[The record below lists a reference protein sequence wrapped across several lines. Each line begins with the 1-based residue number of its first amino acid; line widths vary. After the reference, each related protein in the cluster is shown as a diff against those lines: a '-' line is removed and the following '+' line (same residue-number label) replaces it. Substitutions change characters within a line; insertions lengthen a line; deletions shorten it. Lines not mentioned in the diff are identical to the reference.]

1 MSPLRYLTT
10 GGAEGSH
17 FHNEVLQWIV
27 IAVIAFAG
35 GYIITADHQR
45 AVTDKD
51 IQAERAAATRRNCED
66 ANRRHDQAITVT
78 LDLLDNPAVPR
89 KLTSK
94 QARAY
99 RRDVLRWVDTIVPA
113 RNCDDLVKETVRV
126 TNPEKGGPK

>member
-1 MSPLRYLTT
+1 MSPFRYLAT

-51 IQAERAAATRRNCED
+51 IQAERAASTRRRCEED
-66 ANRRHDQAITVT
+66 NRRHDQAVVVT
-78 LDLLDNPAVPR
+78 IDLLDNPAVPR
-89 KLTSK
+89 KETPQ
-94 QARAY
+94 QARNY

-113 RNCDDLVKETVRV
+113 RNCDDLVKQTVRV
-126 TNPEKGGPK
+126 TNPERGGPK